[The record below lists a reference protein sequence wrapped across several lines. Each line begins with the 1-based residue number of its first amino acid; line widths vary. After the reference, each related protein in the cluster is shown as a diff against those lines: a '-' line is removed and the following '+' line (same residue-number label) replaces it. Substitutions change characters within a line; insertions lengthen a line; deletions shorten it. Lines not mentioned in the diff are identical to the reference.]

1 MKNEF
6 YTDLLKAQTQIE
18 EIQKDGKNPFFK
30 SDYATLNATI
40 LACKK
45 ILNDNHFI
53 ILQPIQSDID
63 GVYVCTTLIH
73 ISGEKIESKMRVKAK
88 SDNNPQDQGSA
99 ITYARRYSLQSF
111 LLMSA
116 VDDDGEKATNHN
128 VTTPAQTVQSAP
140 VVGLNKECL
149 HAEFEVKQV
158 QKEGA
163 NKGRY
168 FKLCKDCNKFIGW
181 TIAPDPH
188 DAHLELT
195 GHEWDNEYEIK

>member
-1 MKNEF
+1 MVNEF

-18 EIQKDGKNPFFK
+18 EMTKDGKNPFFH

-45 ILNDNHFI
+45 ILNDNNFI
-53 ILQPIQSDID
+53 VLQPLQSDVD

-73 ISGEKIESKMRVKAK
+73 TSGEKLESKMRIKAK

-116 VDDDGEKATNHN
+116 VDDDGERATNHN
-128 VTTPAQTVQSAP
+128 PVTVKNVPIMDPAVHVDFGSGEAKYKCEICGTNMKTMHKP
-140 VVGLNKECL
+140 DCKNNPN
-149 HAEFEVKQV
+149 VKV
-158 QKEGA
+158 MIT
-163 NKGRY
+163 N
-168 FKLCKDCNKFIGW
+168 
-181 TIAPDPH
+181 
-188 DAHLELT
+188 T
-195 GHEWDNEYEIK
+195 GEESFGTEPI

>member
-1 MKNEF
+1 MVNEF

-53 ILQPIQSDID
+53 ILQPLQSDVD

-73 ISGEKIESKMRVKAK
+73 VSGEKIESKMRIKAK

-99 ITYARRYSLQSF
+99 ITYARRYSLQSL

-116 VDDDGEKATNHN
+116 VDDDGERATNHN
-128 VTTPAQTVQSAP
+128 VTTPAQTVHSVPAEHVDFGSGEAKYKCEICGTNMKTMHKP
-140 VVGLNKECL
+140 DCKNNPNITVVKNAGDES
-149 HAEFEVKQV
+149 FGTVPQ
-158 QKEGA
+158 
-163 NKGRY
+163 
-168 FKLCKDCNKFIGW
+168 
-181 TIAPDPH
+181 
-188 DAHLELT
+188 
-195 GHEWDNEYEIK
+195 